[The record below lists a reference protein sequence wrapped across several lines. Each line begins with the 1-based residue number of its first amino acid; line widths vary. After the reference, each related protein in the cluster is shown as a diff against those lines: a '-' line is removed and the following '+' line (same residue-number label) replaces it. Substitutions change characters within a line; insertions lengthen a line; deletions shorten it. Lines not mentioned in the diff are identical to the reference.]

1 MTSIEICRLWARAI
15 KSDAELNRQVKA
27 YTGAE
32 PKIIIG
38 YDMVADLDEA
48 DCPYV
53 VLQPLSDNRG
63 PDATENEFQIA
74 LFLGAVIPGG
84 PETGPEGVLEL
95 PCLTFMDTVFC
106 PLVLG
111 SLDPVQP
118 YPGLAEGELQMPRA
132 GYVEKY
138 LRLTCKTENHIGIGA
153 DVWR

>member
-1 MTSIEICRLWARAI
+1 MTSIEICRLWAQAI
-15 KSDAELNRQVKA
+15 KNDAELDAQIRA
-27 YTGAE
+27 HTGVGL
-32 PKIIIG
+32 KVIIG
-38 YDMVADLDEA
+38 YDMVTELDEA

-84 PETGPEGVLEL
+84 PEPGPEGVLEL

-111 SLDPVQP
+111 SLDPTEP
-118 YPGLAEGELQMPRA
+118 YPGLAECELQMPRS

-138 LRLTCKTENHIGIGA
+138 LRLTCKTQNYIGIGA

>member
-1 MTSIEICRLWARAI
+1 MTGMEICRIWAKAI
-15 KSDAELNRQVKA
+15 MDDAALRRLVQER
-27 YTGAE
+27 TGNAL
-32 PKIIIG
+32 KVVIG
-38 YDMVADLDEA
+38 YDVVTDLDES

-53 VLQPLSDNRG
+53 VLHPMTDNRG

-111 SLDPVQP
+111 SLDPTEP
-118 YPGLAEGELQMPRA
+118 YPGLAECELQMPRS

-138 LRLTCKTENHIGIGA
+138 LRLTCKTQNYIGIGA
-153 DVWR
+153 EVWR